1 MTSRAVQLQPA
12 VEQAHSRSEDAL
24 AQLAR
29 HQQALAAAELQLTE
43 LHRYRSEYAS
53 GSGSSASQSVGALL
67 NRQGFVER
75 IDQAIV
81 QQGRDIARLARAL
94 DQSREA
100 WRQAHAREAA
110 LGSVIK
116 QCLERERQA
125 GDRQEQAEV
134 DERMQY
140 RRRSR

>member
-1 MTSRAVQLQPA
+1 MNSRAVQLQPA
-12 VEQAHSRSEDAL
+12 VDQAHSRSEDAL
-24 AQLAR
+24 AEFAR
-29 HQQALAAAELQLTE
+29 QQQALAAAEMQLAE
-43 LHRYRSEYAS
+43 LHRYRREYAS
-53 GSGSSASQSVGALL
+53 GSAVSQSVGALL

-75 IDQAIV
+75 IDQAIA
-81 QQGRDIARLARAL
+81 QQTRDIGRVSRSL
-94 DQSREA
+94 DQSRSA

-110 LGSVIK
+110 LGSVIE

-140 RRRSR
+140 RRRLR

>member
-53 GSGSSASQSVGALL
+53 GSGSSASQSVG
-67 NRQGFVER
+67 
-75 IDQAIV
+75 
-81 QQGRDIARLARAL
+81 IARLARAL

>member
-43 LHRYRSEYAS
+43 LHRYRSEYA
-53 GSGSSASQSVGALL
+53 SGSSASQSVGALL

>member
-1 MTSRAVQLQPA
+1 MSSRAVQLQPA

-53 GSGSSASQSVGALL
+53 ASSASQSVGALL

-110 LGSVIK
+110 LGSVIE

>member
-24 AQLAR
+24 AEFAR
-29 HQQALAAAELQLTE
+29 QQQALAAAETQLAELQ
-43 LHRYRSEYAS
+43 RYRCEYAS
-53 GSGSSASQSVGALL
+53 ASGVSQSVGALL

-81 QQGRDIARLARAL
+81 QQSRDIARLVRVVE
-94 DQSREA
+94 QTREA

-110 LGSVIK
+110 LGSVIE
-116 QCLERERQA
+116 QCLERERLA
-125 GDRQEQAEV
+125 GDRREQAEI

-140 RRRSR
+140 RRRPR